1 MSWRG
6 RQLKRPR
13 IRAGGFYFSRGFAAR
28 VPGSY
33 KTAMLRRLRIMENYH
48 AFISDIVFQHE
59 IKSDHHTLHVAVIL
73 FWKEQRWSESRPLSK
88 FIVLCFTL
96 RTYILL
102 LKICKSLFNRG
113 STALIPIAS
122 SQMIPVSYSFL
133 HCLFLYFSF
142 LCYVMLFS
150 LLL

>member
-1 MSWRG
+1 MSLRG

-48 AFISDIVFQHE
+48 AFISDIVFQHV

-113 STALIPIAS
+113 STALIPVAS
-122 SQMIPVSYSFL
+122 SQMIPVSYSFF

>member
-1 MSWRG
+1 MSLRG

-33 KTAMLRRLRIMENYH
+33 KTAMIRRLRIMENYH
-48 AFISDIVFQHE
+48 AFISDIVFQHV

-122 SQMIPVSYSFL
+122 SQILHSYD
-133 HCLFLYFSF
+133 
-142 LCYVMLFS
+142 
-150 LLL
+150 